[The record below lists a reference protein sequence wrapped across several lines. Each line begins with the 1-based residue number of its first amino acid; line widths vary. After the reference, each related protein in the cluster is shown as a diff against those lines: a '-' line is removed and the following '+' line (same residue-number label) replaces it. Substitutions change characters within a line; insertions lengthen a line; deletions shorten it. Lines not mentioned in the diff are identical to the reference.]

1 MAKER
6 DNGNGA
12 RMVRNIIGAISVTA
26 VCLVLWLCM
35 RGCGGRT
42 PHGSTASGTTAVRTD
57 TITIRDTVWLPAP
70 VADTERR
77 TGTAIAMVT
86 LAAPG
91 GPALP
96 QRPDSALAALPVVQ
110 RHYGDSLYDAWV
122 SGPAAG
128 DARPALDSLRI
139 YPARQ
144 VVTNTVTVR
153 SPPRRWGIS
162 IGAGMVATPTRIE
175 PGIFV
180 GVTYTFAT
188 L

>member
-1 MAKER
+1 MGSGK
-6 DNGNGA
+6 DNGA
-12 RMVRNIIGAISVTA
+12 RMMRNLLSVVSVAAVCMVTWLCLKGCTRRGDTPAVTA
-26 VCLVLWLCM
+26 
-35 RGCGGRT
+35 
-42 PHGSTASGTTAVRTD
+42 D
-57 TITIRDTVWLPAP
+57 TVSVVRDTVVVRDTLYLPSPVARGERQVGTAVAMVPTQAP
-70 VADTERR
+70 VDSACGR
-77 TGTAIAMVT
+77 
-86 LAAPG
+86 L
-91 GPALP
+91 
-96 QRPDSALAALPVVQ
+96 PDSVRAVLPMVQ

-175 PGIFV
+175 PGLFI
-180 GVTYTFAT
+180 GVTYTFASF
-188 L
+188 

>member
-6 DNGNGA
+6 NNGNGA
-12 RMVRNIIGAISVTA
+12 RMVRNITGIISVTA
-26 VCLVLWLCM
+26 VCLVLWLCLK
-35 RGCGGRT
+35 GCGGRT
-42 PHGSTASGTTAVRTD
+42 PHGATANGTTAVRTD

-77 TGTAIAMVT
+77 TGTATAMVP

-91 GPALP
+91 DPACR
-96 QRPDSALAALPVVQ
+96 QHPDSTLAQLPVVQ

-153 SPPRRWGIS
+153 PPTPRWGLS

-175 PGIFV
+175 PGIFI

-188 L
+188 F